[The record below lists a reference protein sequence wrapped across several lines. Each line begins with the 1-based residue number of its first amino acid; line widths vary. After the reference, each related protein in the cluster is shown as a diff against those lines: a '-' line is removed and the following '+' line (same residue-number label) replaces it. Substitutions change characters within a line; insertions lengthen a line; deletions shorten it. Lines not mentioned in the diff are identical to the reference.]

1 MTWGNRSDHCP
12 GAGKDLK
19 GSVRDKM
26 DQLSFYWAGDVPV
39 DIHQH
44 NSDWP
49 KKDKII
55 SFVSKLFAALICKK
69 DQLCEYLFVIA
80 PLLWN

>member
-49 KKDKII
+49 KKGQDY
-55 SFVSKLFAALICKK
+55 F
-69 DQLCEYLFVIA
+69 LCLQVVCCFD
-80 PLLWN
+80 L